1 MTRLA
6 HGAAAPAA
14 DGGPA
19 PGASATGTSAK
30 QPPIWPSR
38 TLLGTGSLAYITH
51 QGETYRLQ
59 LTRQGKL
66 ILTK

>member
-1 MTRLA
+1 MTR
-6 HGAAAPAA
+6 HPRAAATPSAG
-14 DGGPA
+14 GGPA
-19 PGASATGTSAK
+19 PGAGATSTAAP

-38 TLLGTGSLAYITH
+38 TLLGEGSLAYITH